1 MTFALVS
8 IRAGSKKNVSSYRRP
23 SLLTAREKGHSSS
36 LLLPPPHLIAT
47 PLLRG
52 RNNNRALKWSS
63 QAVSSSAGALLKM
76 RMGEGEG
83 RERGWLTSRRA
94 ISSSCRAASFCYWG
108 PTIGATLIVRSVVR
122 SFVPLRRK
130 GGRRFDQTGR
140 DSWKE
145 NWWNKKYWNKETS
158 SSFLQ
163 TWKCFVVVF
172 VQRLFYFC

>member
-1 MTFALVS
+1 
-8 IRAGSKKNVSSYRRP
+8 
-23 SLLTAREKGHSSS
+23 
-36 LLLPPPHLIAT
+36 
-47 PLLRG
+47 
-52 RNNNRALKWSS
+52 
-63 QAVSSSAGALLKM
+63 
-76 RMGEGEG
+76 
-83 RERGWLTSRRA
+83 
-94 ISSSCRAASFCYWG
+94 
-108 PTIGATLIVRSVVR
+108 LIVRSVVR